1 MKRAGLSNRDEY
13 LDELADQIEAVQTTP
28 GRLVTSVD
36 MASYDTW
43 IKQYRPDENTPNTTI
58 NYYPKGAVIA
68 FLVDAQIRR
77 ATSDAK
83 SLDDA
88 MQLAYQRHSGA
99 KGFALDQ
106 FYQAMSDTAGKN
118 LREVLCRRG

>member
-1 MKRAGLSNRDEY
+1 MHSKSLWIGEGFTDYYAGLLVKRAGLSNRDEY

-68 FLVDAQIRR
+68 FLVVRPEVPRR
-77 ATSDAK
+77 
-83 SLDDA
+83 
-88 MQLAYQRHSGA
+88 RHA
-99 KGFALDQ
+99 
-106 FYQAMSDTAGKN
+106 
-118 LREVLCRRG
+118 